1 MSRKPVPQFTSDG
14 SSFLV
19 TLKVTLGRMEDGEE
33 LLHPLTEHFTGPS
46 SGDTLQEPLGGMTSP
61 VLELVES
68 LFKIK

>member
-1 MSRKPVPQFTSDG
+1 
-14 SSFLV
+14 
-19 TLKVTLGRMEDGEE
+19 MEDGEE